1 MKMNRRNFL
10 GTAGV
15 GSAITSGLIRSVR
28 AQGKLRVGLIGCG
41 WYGMVV
47 TKSAFSVGGV
57 DLKAVCDVD
66 SEHLKKSAD
75 EIESIQG
82 NRPKGYK
89 DYKEL
94 LASEKLDAVI
104 IATPPHWH
112 ALVFI
117 EACRYG
123 LDIYCEKPLAYD
135 VREGQ
140 AMVDA
145 AEKAGNIVQIG
156 FQRRQSPAIR
166 QAAEYVQNGE
176 IGELIQIEAQI
187 HYDAAS
193 QIPDTTIQ
201 DPPSSLDWDAWCGPA
216 PKLPYRPSI
225 GHFAWRL
232 EKAYG
237 NGHLVD
243 WGIHWID
250 SVRMVAGLGM
260 PVHIQASGG
269 IYHMK
274 SKIST
279 PDILT
284 VHFEFEECPVIW
296 RHHIWGA
303 AEVSPE
309 LSNGMFF
316 YGEKGTIFAADNQW
330 ILTPKEKGAE
340 PVVKRVRSERSLS
353 DLHWDDFLMAVQNR
367 KQPACVIQDGFQ
379 STSTVQLA
387 MVALENSG
395 SVKWNSAARDVLG
408 NPDASRQLKRDYRS
422 PWKHPFQS

>member
-1 MKMNRRNFL
+1 L
-10 GTAGV
+10 
-15 GSAITSGLIRSVR
+15 
-28 AQGKLRVGLIGCG
+28 
-41 WYGMVV
+41 
-47 TKSAFSVGGV
+47 
-57 DLKAVCDVD
+57 D

-82 NRPKGYK
+82 RRPKGYK
-89 DYKEL
+89 DYREL

-140 AMVDA
+140 AMVEA

-260 PVHIQASGG
+260 PLHIQASGG

-303 AEVSPE
+303 AEVNPE

-340 PVVKRVRSERSLS
+340 PVTKRIRSERSLS
-353 DLHWDDFLMAVQNR
+353 DLHWEDFLMAVQNR

-395 SVKWNSAARDVLG
+395 SVKWNPATREVLE

-422 PWKHPFQS
+422 PWKHPFQV